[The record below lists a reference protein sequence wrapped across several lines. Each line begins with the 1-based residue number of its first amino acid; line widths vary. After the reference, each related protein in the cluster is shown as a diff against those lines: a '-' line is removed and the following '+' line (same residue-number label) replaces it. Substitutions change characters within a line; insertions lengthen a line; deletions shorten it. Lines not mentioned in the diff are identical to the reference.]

1 MNVGTVQEPSLVQN
15 ARMICNDRGRCFET
29 RGRVHRDYDEDYVAP
44 RRSYEYRGPYS
55 DYDEGP
61 EGGIALW
68 LRRSLAI
75 TAGNSQAREPAPP
88 GWFFLRRPLLNE
100 PVMPPGNHF
109 VQEVWPR
116 GHSAGS
122 AIQIAGRKGGD
133 LTLCLPRTGKT
144 PRRGYRAASFSITC
158 NHPGC
163 ARAMAPVSPVRM
175 RA

>member
-44 RRSYEYRGPYS
+44 RRWYEYRGPYS

-61 EGGIALW
+61 GGGIALW

-75 TAGNSQAREPAPP
+75 TAGNSQAREPAPS
-88 GWFFLRRPLLNE
+88 GGFLLRQPLLNE
-100 PVMPPGNHF
+100 PVMPPRNHF
-109 VQEVWPR
+109 VEEVWPR

-122 AIQIAGRKGGD
+122 AIQIAGRKGV
-133 LTLCLPRTGKT
+133 
-144 PRRGYRAASFSITC
+144 
-158 NHPGC
+158 N
-163 ARAMAPVSPVRM
+163 
-175 RA
+175 